1 MRKLGIAVALAGL
14 AGCGYHVAGRGD
26 LIPRN
31 IKTIAVTPFG
41 NLTPRY
47 QLARLLPEDIARE
60 FLSRTRYAVVSDA
73 AKADAVLSGAVINYA
88 SYPTTADAATG
99 RATAVLASVT
109 LQLTLTDRA
118 TGSVLFTRPGAEFRE
133 RYEISEDSQKYFDES
148 GTAMIRM
155 SRDVARSVVSAVLE
169 NF

>member
-1 MRKLGIAVALAGL
+1 MRALVAVVLAAM
-14 AGCGYHVAGRGD
+14 AGCGYHVAGHAD
-26 LIPRN
+26 LLPKT

-41 NLTPRY
+41 NVTPRY

-60 FLSRTRYAVVSDA
+60 FLSRTRYLVVADPD
-73 AKADAVLSGAVINYA
+73 KADAVLTGAVVNFT
-88 SYPTTADAATG
+88 SFPTTADATTG
-99 RATAVLASVT
+99 RATAVLATAT
-109 LQLTLTDRA
+109 LQLTLTERA
-118 TGSVLFTRPGAEFRE
+118 TGAVLFTRPGAEFRE
-133 RYEISEDSQKYFDES
+133 RYEISEDAQKYFDES